1 MSEGGAQVLDARTL
15 DRTLR
20 RLALQI
26 LEHRPDGA
34 FALVGVRS
42 RGVPLAR
49 RLAEILK
56 ENEGLHVAVGELDI
70 ALYRDDTRATQSGG
84 MQSGGMQ
91 SGATQSGTQSGRG
104 LPTVHPTVLPF
115 HVEGAH
121 LVLVDDVLFT
131 GRTVRA
137 ALDALVAWGRP
148 QAVRLAVLVDRGH
161 RELPIQADHVGI
173 TLETTRA
180 EQVAVRLVEQDG
192 EDGVWL
198 TPRGGT

>member
-1 MSEGGAQVLDARTL
+1 MDAPVLDARAL
-15 DRTLR
+15 DDTLR
-20 RLALQI
+20 RLARQI
-26 LEHRPDGA
+26 QAPWPEGH
-34 FALVGVRS
+34 FALVGIRS

-49 RLAEILK
+49 RLAALFK
-56 ENEGLHVAVGELDI
+56 ETEGLDVPVGELDI
-70 ALYRDDTRATQSGG
+70 ALYRDDTRTGPP
-84 MQSGGMQ
+84 
-91 SGATQSGTQSGRG
+91 GRG

-115 HVEGAH
+115 TIEGRP

-161 RELPIQADHVGI
+161 RELPIQADHVGL
-173 TLETTRA
+173 TLATTRTQ
-180 EQVAVRLVEQDG
+180 QVAVRLREHDG

-198 TPRGGT
+198 TPGPGA